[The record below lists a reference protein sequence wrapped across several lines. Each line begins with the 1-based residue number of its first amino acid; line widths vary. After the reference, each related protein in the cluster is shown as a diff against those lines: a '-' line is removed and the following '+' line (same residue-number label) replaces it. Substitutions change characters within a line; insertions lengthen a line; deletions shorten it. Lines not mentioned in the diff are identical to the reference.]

1 MNARSIRSAHALVWR
16 LILVSFLL
24 LPCPAMAEDEPTFP
38 LSKIVL
44 YSSGVGYF
52 QLDGT
57 VNNRTQLDLRFNVSQ
72 INDML
77 KSLVVQD
84 FGGGKVSTVTYGS
97 RDPVTK
103 TLGSFGINLNGNP
116 SLGQILTQVRGEPVE
131 VTAPNPIVGT
141 MIGVEKKTESI
152 GEGSQHRIVE
162 QEYVTLLTEEGF
174 RSISLANVQRI
185 KLTNPA
191 LNAELHQALASLA
204 TNHDVQKKTV
214 SITFDGTGS
223 RQTRVA
229 YLTETPVWKTTYR
242 LVLDENKAPYLQGW
256 AIVENQT
263 PQDWRNVK
271 LSLVSGRPISF
282 TMDLYQPLY
291 NPRPLLQSELYANLK
306 PQTYSDAMDELKPM
320 ASAPPARSDMKKE
333 RLLGKMAQGFT
344 GGLANAPAAKAVAA
358 EMEMG
363 SLEEGVASIAMAEDK
378 GELFEYRID
387 QPVTLAKHT
396 SALLPII
403 GQTLQGQKVSLYNQ
417 SVNAKHPLNGYR
429 LRNTSALHLMQ
440 GPITLFDSGT
450 YAGDARIEDL
460 PPGQDRLISYALD
473 LKTEVE
479 PKLEGGT
486 QELATVSLK
495 KGTMIIARRL
505 VEDRTYLVKNRD
517 AKAKTVLIEQP
528 YRADWKLAE
537 PKEPTERTRDLYRF
551 SVAVDPGKS
560 ATLHVKETLPIQE
573 SIFLMESGID
583 QIVHYQQ
590 AKEVSPKVKET
601 LQRVV
606 QLRSKLDDA
615 RAQRMRLDQRTVE
628 ITAEHARIRD
638 NMQRLQQ
645 NSDLYNRYVK
655 KLDQQETELEKLRK
669 EIESLKNTEEEHR
682 RELQNYVMNL
692 DVA

>member
-1 MNARSIRSAHALVWR
+1 MYALPIRSGHALVRR
-16 LILVSFLL
+16 LILSLFLL
-24 LPCPAMAEDEPTFP
+24 FPLSVLAEEGTTLP
-38 LSKIVL
+38 LSKIAL

-52 QLDGT
+52 QHDGT
-57 VNNRTQLDLRFNVSQ
+57 VNSHAQLNLRLDTNQ

-116 SLGQILTQVRGEPVE
+116 TLGQILTQVRGEPVE
-131 VTAPNPIVGT
+131 VTAPNPITGT
-141 MIGVEKKTESI
+141 LLGVEKKTESI

-162 QEYVTLLTEEGF
+162 QEYVTLLTEDGF
-174 RSISLANVQRI
+174 RSLPLANVQRI
-185 KLTNPA
+185 KLMNAA
-191 LNAELHQALASLA
+191 LNAELQQALAVLA
-204 TNHDVQKKTV
+204 TNHDAQKKTV

-223 RQTRVA
+223 RQVRVA

-242 LVLDENKAPYLQGW
+242 LVLDEDKAPYLQGW

-282 TMDLYQPLY
+282 AMDLYQPLY
-291 NPRPLLQSELYANLK
+291 NPRPIVQPEFYVNLR
-306 PQTYSDAMDELKPM
+306 PQTYGDAMDELKPM
-320 ASAPPARSDMKKE
+320 ASAPAARSDMKKE
-333 RLLGKMAQGFT
+333 RLLGKLAQGFAPSR
-344 GGLANAPAAKAVAA
+344 ANVAA
-358 EMEMG
+358 EAAADVG
-363 SLEEGVASIAMAEDK
+363 IDSLEEGVASMAMAEDK

-403 GQTLQGQKVSLYNQ
+403 GQTLQGHKVSLYNQ
-417 SVNAKHPLNGYR
+417 RVNAKHPLNGYR
-429 LRNTSALHLMQ
+429 LKNTSPLHLMQ
-440 GPITLFDSGT
+440 GPLTLFDSGT

-479 PKLEGGT
+479 PTLEGGT

-495 KGTMIIARRL
+495 KGTMLISRRL

-528 YRADWKLAE
+528 YRADWKLVE
-537 PKEPTERTRDLYRF
+537 PKESTERTRDLYRF
-551 SVAVDPGKS
+551 SVTVDPGKS
-560 ATLHVKETLPIQE
+560 ATLRVKETFPIQE
-573 SIFLMESGID
+573 SILLMNSGID
-583 QIVHYQQ
+583 QIVYYQQ
-590 AKEVSPKVKET
+590 AKEVSPKVKDA
-601 LQRVV
+601 LQHVV
-606 QLRSKLDDA
+606 QLRNKLDDT
-615 RAQRMRLDQRTVE
+615 RAQRTRLDQRIVE
-628 ITAEHARIRD
+628 ITAEHARIRE

-655 KLDQQETELEKLRK
+655 KLDQQETELEKIRK
-669 EIESLKNTEEEHR
+669 EIESLKSTEEEHR

>member
-1 MNARSIRSAHALVWR
+1 
-16 LILVSFLL
+16 
-24 LPCPAMAEDEPTFP
+24 
-38 LSKIVL
+38 
-44 YSSGVGYF
+44 
-52 QLDGT
+52 
-57 VNNRTQLDLRFNVSQ
+57 
-72 INDML
+72 ML

-116 SLGQILTQVRGEPVE
+116 TLGQILTQVRGEPVE

-141 MIGVEKKTESI
+141 LLGVEKKTESI

-162 QEYVTLLTEEGF
+162 QEYVTLLTEDGF

-191 LNAELHQALASLA
+191 LNAELHQALATLA
-204 TNHDVQKKTV
+204 TNHDAQKKTV
-214 SITFDGTGS
+214 SITFDGTGN

-263 PQDWRNVK
+263 SQDWRNVK

-291 NPRPLLQSELYANLK
+291 NPRPHVQPELYANLR
-306 PQTYSDAMDELKPM
+306 PQTYGDAMDELKPM
-320 ASAPPARSDMKKE
+320 ASPPAARSDMKKE
-333 RLLGKMAQGFT
+333 RLLGKMAQGFA
-344 GGLANAPAAKAVAA
+344 GGRANAPAETAIAA
-358 EMEMG
+358 DMGMG
-363 SLEEGVASIAMAEDK
+363 SLEEGVAPMAMAEDK

-403 GQTLQGQKVSLYNQ
+403 GQPLQGQKVSLYNQ
-417 SVNAKHPLNGYR
+417 SINAKHPLNGYR
-429 LRNTSALHLMQ
+429 LKNTSSLHLMQ

-495 KGTMIIARRL
+495 KGTMLISRRL
-505 VEDRTYLVKNRD
+505 VEDRTYFVKNRD

-551 SVAVDPGKS
+551 SVAIDPGKS
-560 ATLHVKETLPIQE
+560 ATFRVKETLPVQE
-573 SIFLMESGID
+573 SILLMDSGVD
-583 QIVHYQQ
+583 QIVYYQQ
-590 AKEVSPKVKET
+590 AKEVSSKVREA

-606 QLRSKLDDA
+606 QLRGKLDDA
-615 RAQRMRLDQRTVE
+615 RAQKTRLDQRTAE
-628 ITAEHARIRD
+628 ITAEHARIRE
-638 NMQRLQQ
+638 NMQRLPQ

-682 RELQNYVMNL
+682 QELQNYVMNL

>member
-1 MNARSIRSAHALVWR
+1 MRARSICSGHALVRR

-24 LPCPAMAEDEPTFP
+24 LPWPVMAEDEATLP
-38 LSKIVL
+38 LSKIML

-52 QLDGT
+52 QHDGT

-72 INDML
+72 INDIL

-84 FGGGKVSTVTYGS
+84 FGGGKISTVTYGA

-116 SLGQILTQVRGEPVE
+116 TLGQILTQLRGEPVE

-141 MIGVEKKTESI
+141 LLGVEKKTESI
-152 GEGSQHRIVE
+152 GEGLQHRVIE
-162 QEYVTLLTEEGF
+162 QEYVTLLTEDGF
-174 RSISLANVQRI
+174 RSLSLANVQRI

-191 LNAELHQALASLA
+191 LNAELHQALAALA
-204 TNHDVQKKTV
+204 TNHDAQKKTV
-214 SITFDGTGS
+214 SITFDGTGN
-223 RQTRVA
+223 RQARVT

-242 LVLDENKAPYLQGW
+242 LVLDEDKAPYLQGW

-263 PQDWRNVK
+263 QQDWRNVK

-291 NPRPLLQSELYANLK
+291 NPRPVVQPELYANLN
-306 PQTYSDAMDELKPM
+306 PQTYGDAMDELKPM
-320 ASAPPARSDMKKE
+320 SSAPPARSDMKKE
-333 RLLGKMAQGFT
+333 RLLGKMDQGFAS
-344 GGLANAPAAKAVAA
+344 GRANAPAAKAVAA

-363 SLEEGVASIAMAEDK
+363 SLEEGVAPMAMAEDK

-429 LRNTSALHLMQ
+429 LKNTSTHHLMQ

-495 KGTMIIARRL
+495 KGTMLISRRL
-505 VEDRTYLVKNRD
+505 VEDRTYLVMNRD
-517 AKAKTVLIEQP
+517 DKAKTVLIEQP

-537 PKEPTERTRDLYRF
+537 PKESTERTRDLYRF
-551 SVAVDPGKS
+551 SVAVDPGES
-560 ATLHVKETLPIQE
+560 AMLRVKETLPIQE
-573 SIFLMESGID
+573 TILLMESGIN
-583 QIVHYQQ
+583 QIVYYQQ
-590 AKEVSPKVKET
+590 AKEVSQKVKEA

-615 RAQRMRLDQRTVE
+615 RAQRTRLDQRTAE
-628 ITAEHARIRD
+628 ITVEHARIRE
-638 NMQRLQQ
+638 NMHRLQQ

-655 KLDQQETELEKLRK
+655 KLDQQETDLDKLRK

>member
-1 MNARSIRSAHALVWR
+1 MRALSIRSGHALVR
-16 LILVSFLL
+16 RVVLVSFLL
-24 LPCPAMAEDEPTFP
+24 VPWPVLAEEGAALP

-52 QLDGT
+52 QHDGA
-57 VNNRTQLDLRFNVSQ
+57 VNNHAQLDLHLHANQ

-84 FGGGKVSTVTYGS
+84 FGGGKVSTVTYNS

-103 TLGSFGINLNGNP
+103 TLGSYVINLNGNP
-116 SLGQILTQVRGEPVE
+116 TLGQILTQVRGEPVE

-141 MIGVEKKTESI
+141 LLGVEKKTESF
-152 GEGSQHRIVE
+152 GQGSQHRVIE
-162 QEYVTLLTEEGF
+162 QEYVTLLTEDGF
-174 RSISLANVQRI
+174 RSLSLANVQRI

-191 LNAELHQALASLA
+191 LNAELHQALATLA
-204 TNHDVQKKTV
+204 TNHDAGKKTV

-223 RQTRVA
+223 RQARVA

-242 LVLDENKAPYLQGW
+242 LVLDEDKAPYLQGW

-263 PQDWRNVK
+263 SQDWRNVN

-291 NPRPLLQSELYANLK
+291 NPRPFVQPELYANLK
-306 PQTYSDAMDELKPM
+306 PQTYGDPMDELKPM
-320 ASAPPARSDMKKE
+320 ASAPPARNDMKKE
-333 RLLGKMAQGFT
+333 RLLGKMAQGFS
-344 GGLANAPAAKAVAA
+344 GGRANAPAATAVAT

-363 SLEEGVASIAMAEDK
+363 SLDEGVAPMAMAEDK

-403 GQTLQGQKVSLYNQ
+403 GQTFQGAESVALQSERQCKTSTERVS
-417 SVNAKHPLNGYR
+417 AEKHIR
-429 LRNTSALHLMQ
+429 TAS
-440 GPITLFDSGT
+440 
-450 YAGDARIEDL
+450 DARPDHAIRQRDL
-460 PPGQDRLISYALD
+460 CGRCAHRGSAPGQDRLISYALD

-479 PKLEGGT
+479 PKVEGGT

-495 KGTMIIARRL
+495 KGTMLISRRL

-517 AKAKTVLIEQP
+517 ARAKTVLIEQP

-560 ATLHVKETLPIQE
+560 TTLRVKETLPVQE
-573 SIFLMESGID
+573 SILLTDSGID
-583 QIVHYQQ
+583 QIISYQQ
-590 AKEVSPKVKET
+590 AKEVSLKVKEA
-601 LQRVV
+601 LQHVV
-606 QLRSKLDDA
+606 RLRGKLDDA
-615 RAQRMRLDQRTVE
+615 RAQRTRLDHRTAE
-628 ITAEHARIRD
+628 ITAEHARIRE
-638 NMQRLQQ
+638 NMQRLPQ

-669 EIESLKNTEEEHR
+669 EIESSRTRRKNIGGSCRTTS
-682 RELQNYVMNL
+682 
-692 DVA
+692 

>member
-1 MNARSIRSAHALVWR
+1 MRPLSIRSGHALVRR
-16 LILVSFLL
+16 LIIILFLL
-24 LPCPAMAEDEPTFP
+24 SPWPVLAEEGATLP
-38 LSKIVL
+38 LSKISL

-52 QLDGT
+52 QHDGT
-57 VNNRTQLDLRFNVSQ
+57 VNSRAQLNLRLDTNQ
-72 INDML
+72 INDIL

-116 SLGQILTQVRGEPVE
+116 TLGQILTQVRGEPIE
-131 VTAPNPIVGT
+131 VTAPNPIIGT
-141 MIGVEKKTESI
+141 LLGVEKKTEFI

-162 QEYVTLLTEEGF
+162 QEYVTLLTEDGF
-174 RSISLANVQRI
+174 RSLPLANIQRI
-185 KLTNPA
+185 KLMNSA
-191 LNAELHQALASLA
+191 LNAELHQALAVLT
-204 TNHDVQKKTV
+204 TNHDAQKKTV
-214 SITFDGTGS
+214 SITFDGTGN
-223 RQTRVA
+223 RQARVA

-242 LVLDENKAPYLQGW
+242 LVLDEDKAPYLQGW

-263 PQDWRNVK
+263 AQDWHHVK

-282 TMDLYQPLY
+282 AMDLYQPLY
-291 NPRPLLQSELYANLK
+291 NPRPIVQPELYANLR
-306 PQTYSDAMDELKPM
+306 PQTYGDAMDELKPM
-320 ASAPPARSDMKKE
+320 ASAPAARSDMKKE
-333 RLLGKMAQGFT
+333 RLLGKLAQGF
-344 GGLANAPAAKAVAA
+344 APSRSNAAA
-358 EMEMG
+358 EAIASDMGIG
-363 SLEEGVASIAMAEDK
+363 SLEEGVASLAMAEDK

-403 GQTLQGQKVSLYNQ
+403 GQTLQGHKVSLYNQ
-417 SVNAKHPLNGYR
+417 RVNAKHPLNGYR
-429 LRNTSALHLMQ
+429 LKNTSSLHLMQ

-460 PPGQDRLISYALD
+460 SPGQDRLISYALD

-479 PKLEGGT
+479 PTLEGGT

-495 KGTMIIARRL
+495 KGTMLISRRMI
-505 VEDRTYLVKNRD
+505 EDRTYYVKNRD

-528 YRADWKLAE
+528 YRADWKLVE

-551 SVAVDPGKS
+551 SVAVEAGKS
-560 ATLHVKETLPIQE
+560 TILRVKEMLPVQE
-573 SIFLMESGID
+573 SLLLMNSGID
-583 QIVHYQQ
+583 QIVYYQQ
-590 AKEVSPKVKET
+590 AKEVSPKVKEA
-601 LQRVV
+601 LQHVV
-606 QLRSKLDDA
+606 QLRSKLDDV
-615 RAQRMRLDQRTVE
+615 RAQRTRLDQRTAE
-628 ITAEHARIRD
+628 ITAEHGRIRE

-645 NSDLYNRYVK
+645 NSELYNRYVK

-669 EIESLKNTEEEHR
+669 DIENLKNAEEEHR